1 MVKLPSGHWR
11 DRPVINGKRMSFTAP
26 TQREVREQIDNYKL
40 SLTQKE
46 ADQNDP
52 LVKDI
57 IEDYITSKTGVLSP
71 STIKGYRRMQKNNY
85 GKISSLRLS
94 EVTSKELQYFVSDI
108 SADLSAKSVKNVY
121 GLLSASLNQV
131 SDRKYK
137 VTLPTVI
144 RPMLPTPTD
153 DTVQRLLNA
162 VRQNDLRIAMM
173 IAAFGTMRRGEI
185 SAIKFGDID
194 LKRHAIFVHAD
205 MVQDEDNNWIYKAY
219 PKTELSIRL
228 IQYPEEVFDYIP
240 EGNKDDFVVPRNPQA
255 LSHAFRRLRDRI
267 GAEGITL
274 QSLRRYAASFMHAL
288 GIPDK
293 YIMETGGWASD
304 RVLKAVYE
312 NTLSD
317 KQVEFAEKRT
327 KYVASKFFN
336 KISGHE
342 LDTPRN
348 ESSDN
353 E

>member
-11 DRPVINGKRMSFTAP
+11 DRPVINGRRMSFTAP

-40 SLTQKE
+40 SLTQKK

-71 STIKGYRRMQKNNY
+71 STILGYRKMQKKHY
-85 GKISSLRLS
+85 GKINDLRLS
-94 EVTSKELQYFVSDI
+94 EVTSKNLQVYVSDLC
-108 SADLSAKSVKNVY
+108 SDHSAKSVRNVY

-131 SDRKYK
+131 SDKKYN
-137 VTLPTVI
+137 VTLPTYV
-144 RPMLPTPTD
+144 RPNLPTPND
-153 DTVQRLLNA
+153 EMVQKLLDSA
-162 VRQNDLRIAMM
+162 KVPEMKIAMM
-173 IAAFGTMRRGEI
+173 ISAFGTMRRGEI
-185 SAIKFGDID
+185 SAIKYKDID
-194 LKRHAIFVHAD
+194 REKTAIYVHAD
-205 MVQDEDNNWIYKAY
+205 IVQDENLKWVYKPY
-219 PKTELSIRL
+219 PKTEKSIRL
-228 IQYPEEVFDYIP
+228 IQYPKEVFDYIP
-240 EGNKDDFVVPRNPQA
+240 EGDPDTFVVPFTPQS
-255 LSHAFRRLRDRI
+255 LTRRFRKLRDKI

-317 KQVEFAEKRT
+317 KQIEFTEKRND
-327 KYVASKFFN
+327 YVAKKFF
-336 KISGHE
+336 KK
-342 LDTPRN
+342 
-348 ESSDN
+348 
-353 E
+353 